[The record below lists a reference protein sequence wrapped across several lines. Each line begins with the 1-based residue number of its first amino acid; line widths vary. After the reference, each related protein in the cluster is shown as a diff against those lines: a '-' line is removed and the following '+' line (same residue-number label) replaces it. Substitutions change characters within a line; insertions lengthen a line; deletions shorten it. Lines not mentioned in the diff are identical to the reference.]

1 MKTNIL
7 KQTGLLLCIVV
18 ALLTTSCNK
27 NESNSNQIVGNWVC
41 ISCNGNNV
49 ENDRSIAFR
58 EDKVYTDRTGILLG
72 GVSNSY
78 DCKWSIVDNCL
89 YIDYTY
95 MDGVYDSNGGHERRE
110 FHKTREFEII
120 DLTHTSLK
128 LQGKSYY
135 NVIWEFNKK

>member
-95 MDGVYDSNGGHERRE
+95 MKDVYDSNGGHERRE
-110 FHKTREFEII
+110 VHETREFEII